1 MTRFSSKFDPMRL
14 WRRLAAVCG
23 LVAGIALA
31 GGLGTA
37 AAQAAPLSDALC
49 NNAVLTQPFTPWG
62 DTNDYELVPGGDF
75 ESGLGGWS
83 VSGGAKVLAG
93 SEPYAA
99 TGTLGSSSLYLPA
112 GATAVTPMVCV
123 DAGYPDFRF
132 FARDDSLL
140 ANVLVSVNYVNP
152 AGHIVSIPVGTVLLS
167 GAWAP
172 TLPMATHAAIAAA
185 FSNGIGEMQISFT
198 AVLGPAQIDDVFV
211 DPHCK

>member
-1 MTRFSSKFDPMRL
+1 MTRFTQKLHLTRVG
-14 WRRLAAVCG
+14 RRLLAVCG
-23 LVAGIALA
+23 LLAGLGLA
-31 GGLGTA
+31 GGLGSA
-37 AAQAAPLSDALC
+37 AAQAALPSFAAC
-49 NNAVLTQPFTPWG
+49 NNATLTQPFTPWG

-75 ESGLGGWS
+75 ESGLSGWS
-83 VSGGAKVLAG
+83 VTGGAKVVAG
-93 SEPYAA
+93 SEPSAA

-132 FARDDSLL
+132 FARNDSLL

-152 AGHIVSIPVGTVLLS
+152 DGQIVSIPVGTVLLS

-172 TLPMATHAAIAAA
+172 TAAMATHAAIAAA
-185 FSNGIGEMQISFT
+185 LANGMAEMQISFT
-198 AVLGPAQIDDVFV
+198 AVLGPTQIDDVFV